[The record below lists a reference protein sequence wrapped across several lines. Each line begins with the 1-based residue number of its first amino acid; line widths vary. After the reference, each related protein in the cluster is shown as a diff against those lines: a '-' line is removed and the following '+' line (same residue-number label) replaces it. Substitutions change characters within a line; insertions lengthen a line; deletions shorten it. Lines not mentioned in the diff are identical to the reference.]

1 MPTIE
6 ELRSFQKLPLDI
18 KIRLTED
25 RINEYVRVFGIDNV
39 CISFS
44 GGKDSTVVLDIARKT
59 YPNIK
64 AVYCDTG
71 LEYPEIKQFVK
82 SFSNV
87 EIIRPK
93 MVFAD
98 VIKEYGYP
106 IISKDISNTLFA
118 QRYSKTQNTI
128 RMKKLLGEGEFGGD
142 SRYNYSKWLPLLDV
156 DFKIGDSCCSI
167 MKKNPLKDYQKK
179 TKQKPIVCTMAD
191 ESMLRTQRWLKDGC
205 TIWEGRNTSCK
216 PISFWTN
223 QDILQYI
230 KENNL
235 PIASVYG
242 EIVETIDGNAEQ
254 MCIEGCG
261 NKLKCTGCQR
271 TGCMYCGYGAHLEKQ
286 GEKRFVKLKQTH
298 PKIYDFVM
306 NGGEHN
312 EQGLWQPTKEGL
324 GFKYVLDTLNKIY
337 GKDFIEY

>member
-6 ELRSFQKLPLDI
+6 ELKSFQKLPLNI

-25 RINEYVRVFGIDNV
+25 RINEYVREFGDNV
-39 CISFS
+39 YISFS
-44 GGKDSTVVLDIARKT
+44 GGKDSSVVLDIARKT
-59 YPNIK
+59 YPNMK

-71 LEYPEIKQFVK
+71 LEYPEIKEFVK
-82 SFSNV
+82 SFDNV

-98 VIKEYGYP
+98 VIKKYGYP
-106 IISKDISNTLFA
+106 IISKEISNTIFMA
-118 QRYSKTQNTI
+118 KYGKTKNKE
-128 RMKKLLGEGEFGGD
+128 RMKKLYGEGKYSGNN
-142 SRYNYSKWLPLLDV
+142 RYNYSKYLPLLDV

-167 MKKNPLKDYQKK
+167 MKKHPLKDYQKK
-179 TKQKPIVCTMAD
+179 TGYKPIICTMAE

-205 TIWEGRNTSCK
+205 TIWEGKNTSCK

-242 EIVETIDGNAEQ
+242 DVVETIGGDVEQ
-254 MCIEGCG
+254 LCIEGLG

-271 TGCMYCGYGAHLEKQ
+271 TGCMYCGYGAHLEKK

-298 PKIYDFVM
+298 PKIYDYVIG
-306 NGGEHN
+306 GGEYN
-312 EQGLWQPTKEGL
+312 ELGLWQPNKKGL
-324 GFKYVLDTLNKIY
+324 GFKHILDTLNNIY

>member
-6 ELRSFQKLPLDI
+6 ELRQFQSLPLDI

-59 YPNIK
+59 YPKIK

-106 IISKDISNTLFA
+106 IISKEISEAIYAVRNNTTCKGTIDKM
-118 QRYSKTQNTI
+118 YGNKTQ
-128 RMKKLLGEGEFGGD
+128 D
-142 SRYNYSKWLPLLDV
+142 SRFNYSKYLPLLDV
-156 DFKIGDSCCSI
+156 DFKIGNRCCSI
-167 MKKNPLKDYQKK
+167 MKKQPLKSYSKK
-179 TKQKPIVCTMAD
+179 IGNKPIVCTMAE
-191 ESMLRTQRWLKDGC
+191 ESMLRTQKWLQEGC
-205 TIWEGRNTSCK
+205 TIWEGKNTSCK

-271 TGCMYCGYGAHLEKQ
+271 TGCMYCGYGAHLEKK

-306 NGGEHN
+306 NGGGYN